1 MKKYIKIPVP
11 ASERQ
16 HLEKL
21 ICDICK
27 KETESGW
34 RNGCF
39 DTTDTTIEYKTGS
52 YYGHYE
58 GGSEE
63 KIEFDICPECFM
75 NKLIPALKN
84 LGAEPTITERD
95 W

>member
-11 ASERQ
+11 ASTRE

-27 KETESGW
+27 RETKGNW
-34 RNGCF
+34 RTEF
-39 DTTDTTIEYKTGS
+39 YDTTNTVVEYITGS
-52 YYGHYE
+52 DFGHHD

-63 KIEFDICPECFM
+63 KIEFDICPECFV

-84 LGAEPTITERD
+84 LGAEPTKTERD